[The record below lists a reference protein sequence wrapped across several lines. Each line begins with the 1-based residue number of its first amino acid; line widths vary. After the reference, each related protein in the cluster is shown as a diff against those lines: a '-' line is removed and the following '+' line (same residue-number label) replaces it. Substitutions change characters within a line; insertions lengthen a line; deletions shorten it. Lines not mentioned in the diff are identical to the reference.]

1 MSRKGSDGI
10 CPKCGGK
17 MLTLM
22 ESESNSDGLK
32 HVRYLSK
39 CRSCNEVNVIEELT
53 VRKHGHYVEIILRK

>member
-22 ESESNSDGLK
+22 ESESNNSGLK
-32 HVRYLSK
+32 YVRYVSK
-39 CRSCNEVNVIEELT
+39 CRSCNEVNIIEELT
-53 VRKHGHYVEIILRK
+53 IRKHGQYVEILLKK